1 MGGNVEMKL
10 PRPSK
15 KAELPAML
23 ALSLNHT
30 LSTPATIDL
39 FLIHPNGELLR
50 NKKRVLHRAF
60 TREL

>member
-1 MGGNVEMKL
+1 MKL

-15 KAELPAML
+15 KAELPPML
-23 ALSLNHT
+23 ALSLKHT
-30 LSTPATIDL
+30 LSTPATINL
-39 FLIHPNGELLR
+39 FLIHQNGELLR